1 MKTVIVSLNSKYIHS
16 SLAPWYLK
24 AYCNEE
30 CGMIGIREFT
40 INENSDSV
48 LSSIFLEQA
57 DAVAFSCY
65 IWNITYVLKVA
76 EDLKKIS
83 PETVIILGGPEVSFD
98 PDILLSEKH
107 YIDYIISGEGERPF
121 KSLLD
126 FLSGKRAGTELHGVT
141 YRDGTGIIKNAMPQ
155 LIENLDSIP
164 SPYTEEMLDSL
175 NGRIV
180 YFESSRGC
188 PFSCSYCISS
198 TFEGVRYFSLER
210 VRNDLHKLINAGVK
224 QIKFVDRT
232 FNCNKQRTLEI
243 FKFISEDQS
252 EVNFHFEAAADLFD
266 DELLQA
272 LSGIKPGKIQLEI
285 GIQSTNEAVHKAVAR
300 KTKIQKVLD
309 NISALVAFRN
319 MHIHVDLIA
328 GLPFEDYESFKNSF
342 NQVYGLKSDNLQLGF
357 LKMLKGSRIR
367 KEADIHGYKFKSCSP
382 YEVLE
387 NRYISYREI
396 LELKG
401 IEELVERYYN
411 SGRFVNSLNYL
422 IKESKLS
429 AYDFFRSFLIY
440 DQKNVH
446 SLDRPLSSRELYKVL
461 LGFAD
466 SEMSEAVNREF
477 LNELLKYDFLLSDS
491 SNNLP
496 NGILREVEPGFKDRC
511 FEYLK
516 NEANICTFLP
526 RFKGIAAKQVFKT
539 VHFEKF
545 NYDILQSSLICSK
558 SKVILFNYLF
568 KDKVTGLYESI
579 DITEAFDRIL

>member
-24 AYCNEE
+24 AFCNEE
-30 CGMIGIREFT
+30 CGIIRIREFT
-40 INENSDSV
+40 INENPDTV

-83 PETVIILGGPEVSFD
+83 PETVIILGGPEVSYD
-98 PDILLSEKH
+98 PDVLLAEKH
-107 YIDYIISGEGERPF
+107 YIDFIISGEGERPF
-121 KSLLD
+121 KSLLN
-126 FLSGKRAGTELHGVT
+126 FLSGKRADADLFGIT
-141 YRDGTGIIKNAMPQ
+141 YRSGASIIKSAMPQ

-198 TFEGVRYFSLER
+198 TFEGVRYFSIER
-210 VRNDLHKLINAGVK
+210 VRSDLHKLINAGVK

-232 FNCNKQRTLEI
+232 FNCNKKRAIEI

-266 DELLQA
+266 DEMLQV
-272 LSGIKPGKIQLEI
+272 LSSIKPGKIQLEI
-285 GIQSTNEAVHKAVAR
+285 GIQSTNESVHKAVAR
-300 KTKIQKVLD
+300 KTNIQKVLD
-309 NISALVAFRN
+309 SISALVAFRN

-367 KEADIHGYKFKSCSP
+367 EEADFHGYKFKSCPP

-387 NRYISYREI
+387 NRYISYREM

-411 SGRFVNSLNYL
+411 SGRFVSSLNYL
-422 IKESKLS
+422 IKGSKLT
-429 AYDFFRSFLIY
+429 AYDFFRSFLVY
-440 DQKNVH
+440 DEKNVH
-446 SLDRPLSSRELYKVL
+446 SLERSLSSRELYKVL
-461 LGFAD
+461 LDFTD
-466 SEMSEAVNREF
+466 SVISEAVNREF
-477 LNELLKYDFLLSDS
+477 LNELLKYDFLLSDN

-496 NGILREVEPGFKDRC
+496 NGILREMEPGFKDRC
-511 FEYLK
+511 FEFLK
-516 NEANICTFLP
+516 NEANIGAFLP
-526 RFKGIAAKQVFKT
+526 QFKGIAAKQVFKA
-539 VHFEKF
+539 VHFERFK
-545 NYDILQSSLICSK
+545 YDILQSSFLGSK

-579 DITEAFDRIL
+579 DITEVFDMII